1 MISRIKIIEKYLAVV
16 SDIFLR
22 PILGLWFLISLI
34 ERKVKVKTVKE
45 IIHYLRLTGEFPQST
60 SEHKMKSFDYEI
72 SHAYNFFVDL
82 ISTPKLMIM
91 NGFLVIDLRSLKLM
105 PDKSSCMNRAKV

>member
-1 MISRIKIIEKYLAVV
+1 VSLGNPIMTSRIKIIEKYLAVV

-22 PILGLWFLISLI
+22 PILCLWFLISFI

-45 IIHYLRLTGEFPQST
+45 IIYNRRLTAEFPQST

-72 SHAYNFFVDL
+72 SHAYNLFADL
-82 ISTPKLMIM
+82 ISTLKLMIM
-91 NGFLVIDLRSLKLM
+91 NGFLVINLR
-105 PDKSSCMNRAKV
+105 